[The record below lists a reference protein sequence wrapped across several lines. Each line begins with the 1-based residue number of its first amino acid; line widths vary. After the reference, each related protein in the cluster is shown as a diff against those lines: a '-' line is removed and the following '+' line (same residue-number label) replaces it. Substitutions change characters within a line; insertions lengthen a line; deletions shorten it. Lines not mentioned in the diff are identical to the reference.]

1 MHMMRRMALII
12 RGWLLSG
19 AGSGGKSGMSP
30 AGLLSLALLPGVH
43 EPVFADELQELR
55 DDGYGHQW
63 VLVTRDDT
71 RGIRTWARLEE
82 GKRVRS
88 WKIDAILNASL
99 EAIARA
105 HTDVAAMPRWYW
117 ETQEARLL
125 KKVSRTEFYYYMR
138 FNAPLG
144 LPDRDGI
151 FHAVIDPYN
160 ARRGSLVLRVNAVPG
175 YLPETP
181 GLVRVLSQDFVVKL
195 TPLGK
200 GKTRFEAEGYVDPG
214 GVAPAWTVNFVQRR
228 VPYLIMVSMIRH
240 LQRQDAG
247 PADNDFQYIDPSP

>member
-1 MHMMRRMALII
+1 MDIPER
-12 RGWLLSG
+12 WLLKLRRWCLRVVMKG
-19 AGSGGKSGMSP
+19 LRPGMPP

-55 DDGYGHQW
+55 DDGRGHQW
-63 VLVTRDDT
+63 VLVTRDET

-88 WKIDAILNASL
+88 WKVDAILNASL

-105 HTDVAAMPRWYW
+105 HTDIDAMPRWYW
-117 ETQEARLL
+117 ETQEARML

-160 ARRGSLVLRVNAVPG
+160 ARRGSLVLRVNAVPD
-175 YLPETP
+175 YLPESP

-200 GKTRFEAEGYVDPG
+200 NKTRFEAEGYVDPG

-228 VPYLIMVSMIRH
+228 VPYLIMVSMIRQ
-240 LQRQDAG
+240 LQRQDGG
-247 PADNDFQYIDPSP
+247 PTDNDFQYIDSSP

>member
-1 MHMMRRMALII
+1 MDLLPRIALKMQALFRAAALAARKPGMH
-12 RGWLLSG
+12 
-19 AGSGGKSGMSP
+19 P
-30 AGLLSLALLPGVH
+30 AGLLSLALLPAVH
-43 EPVFADELQELR
+43 EVSCADELQELR
-55 DDGYGHQW
+55 DDSYGHQW
-63 VLVTRDDT
+63 VLVTRDES

-117 ETQEARLL
+117 ETQEARML

-160 ARRGSLVLRVNAVPG
+160 ARRGSMVLRVNAVPD
-175 YLPETP
+175 YLPESP
-181 GLVRVLSQDFVVKL
+181 RLVRVLSQDFVVKL

-200 GKTRFEAEGYVDPG
+200 NKTRFEAEGYVDPG

-228 VPYLIMVSMIRH
+228 VPYLIMVSMIRQ
-240 LQRQDAG
+240 LQRQDG
-247 PADNDFQYIDPSP
+247 GSPDNDFQYTEAAP